1 MPKIGATWWGL
12 GRGSFARNASAGLIA
27 TLADF
32 ALVAM
37 LVGELGVAP
46 PVATL
51 WGCGLGGVVN
61 FAINRR
67 WAFDPSTTVRS
78 SALRYAFVSA
88 TSALLNS
95 AGVALLLGLGALIYA
110 VPYQLVWWFVRGLV
124 SVLYNFPLQRHFV
137 FAHRDIDRAKTPSS
151 VDLRS

>member
-51 WGCGLGGVVN
+51 WGCGLGGVIN

-67 WAFDPSTTVRS
+67 WAFASSTSMQS
-78 SALRYAFVSA
+78 SAVRYALVSA

-95 AGVALLLGLGALIYA
+95 GGVALLLALSALTVA
-110 VPYQLVWWFVRGLV
+110 VPYQLVWWLVRGLV
-124 SVLYNFPLQRHFV
+124 SVFYNFPLQRRFV
-137 FAHRDIDRAKTPSS
+137 FAHRD
-151 VDLRS
+151 